1 MKKITLSFDNG
12 PTPDVTDHVL
22 DTLDRHGV
30 LSTFFMIGQKL
41 EDAKARET
49 MAKAHAAGH

>member
-1 MKKITLSFDNG
+1 
-12 PTPDVTDHVL
+12 
-22 DTLDRHGV
+22 LDRHGV
-30 LSTFFMIGQKL
+30 LSTFFVIGQKL